1 MPENAAQKPVLLIA
15 LGGNALIRKGQTGSV
30 DEQFANLK
38 VPMAQIAA
46 LSRDYRIIIT
56 HGNGPQVGNLL
67 LQQECCDA
75 VPRLPLEILV
85 AQTQGQ
91 IGYMIEST
99 LDEALMAI
107 GINHQPLVS
116 LISYVVVDKKDKAFT
131 MPDKP
136 VGPAF
141 SREKAATLPYPTVET
156 QKGFRRVVVSPKPV
170 TIVEKREIRAL
181 VDAGFIV
188 ICCGGGGIP
197 VVRAGRT
204 FDGVDA
210 VIDKDLASACLAA
223 EVGVDLFV
231 IATDVDGVALDF
243 GGPRERYL
251 DALSLEEAA
260 RYIVDGHF
268 SAGAMLPKVE
278 AAMQFIADGGRR
290 AVITRIENIADA
302 VAGKAGTAFV
312 NQLTN

>member
-1 MPENAAQKPVLLIA
+1 M
-15 LGGNALIRKGQTGSV
+15 G
-30 DEQFANLK
+30 D
-38 VPMAQIAA
+38 
-46 LSRDYRIIIT
+46 
-56 HGNGPQVGNLL
+56 LL

-99 LDEALMAI
+99 LDQALMAI
-107 GINHQPLVS
+107 GIDTQPLVS
-116 LISYVVVDKKDKAFT
+116 LISYVVVDKADPAFQS
-131 MPDKP
+131 PSKP
-136 VGPAF
+136 VGPVF
-141 SREKAATLPYPTVET
+141 DPQKAAGLPYPTVKT
-156 QKGFRRVVVSPKPV
+156 PKGYRRVVVSPKPV
-170 TIVEKREIRAL
+170 TIVEKREIKAL
-181 VDAGFIV
+181 IDLGFIV

-210 VIDKDLASACLAA
+210 VIDKDLASARLAQ

-243 GGPRERYL
+243 GRPTQRYL
-251 DALSLEEAA
+251 KTVTLATAA
-260 RYIVDGHF
+260 RYMREGHF

-278 AAMQFIADGGRR
+278 AAMQFIASGGQR
-290 AVITRIENIADA
+290 AVVTRVDRIADA
-302 VAGKAGTAFV
+302 VAGTAGTAF
-312 NQLTN
+312 LTD

>member
-1 MPENAAQKPVLLIA
+1 MVKRHPDNPVLLIA
-15 LGGNALIRKGQTGSV
+15 LGGNALIKKGQVGTV
-30 DEQFANLK
+30 EEQFENLK
-38 VPMAQIAA
+38 VPMTQIAR

-99 LDEALMAI
+99 LDEALMAM
-107 GINHQPLVS
+107 GINHQPLIS
-116 LISYVVVDKKDKAFT
+116 LISYVVVDKADKAFQS
-131 MPDKP
+131 PSKP
-136 VGPAF
+136 VGPVF
-141 SREKAATLPYPTVET
+141 SRQKAARLPYPTVKT
-156 QKGFRRVVVSPKPV
+156 AKGYRRVVVSPKPV
-170 TIVEKREIRAL
+170 TIVEKREIKTL
-181 VDAGFIV
+181 IDTGFIV

-210 VIDKDLASACLAA
+210 VIDKDLASACLAE

-231 IATDVDGVALDF
+231 IATDVDGVALEF
-243 GGPRERYL
+243 GRPGERYL
-251 DALSLEEAA
+251 SSLRLDEAA
-260 RYIVDGHF
+260 RYILDGHF

-278 AAMQFIADGGRR
+278 AAMQFIGDGGKR
-290 AVITRIENIADA
+290 AVITRTDRIADA
-302 VAGKAGTAFV
+302 VAGKAGTEFV
-312 NQLTN
+312 S